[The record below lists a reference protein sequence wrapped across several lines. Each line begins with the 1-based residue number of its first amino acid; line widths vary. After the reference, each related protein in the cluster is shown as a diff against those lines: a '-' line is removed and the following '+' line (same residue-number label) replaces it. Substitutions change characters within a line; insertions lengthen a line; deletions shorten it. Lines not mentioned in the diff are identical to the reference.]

1 MFRKMK
7 DVYDFDDGPLEIRS
21 GIQLL
26 DVDIDAKDSAIAIS
40 AFFQFLWKDSRISI
54 KNVHEIDGQTVN
66 VDPSFIE
73 DIWLPD
79 LYFYDLRSFKKH
91 ELFRDVQ
98 GGIRL
103 RRTKENETGL
113 I

>member
-7 DVYDFDDGPLEIRS
+7 DVYDFDDGQLEIRS

-26 DVDIDAKDSAIAIS
+26 DSAIAIS